1 MYYITRYI
9 ATFMNFPKKVVLLGP
24 ESTGKSFLSERL
36 AKHYQS
42 VWCPEYAREYLL
54 MLGRPYTAD
63 DLLVIAKNQ
72 TELAEKYTADA
83 IEKKVNTIFFDTDMH
98 VMKVWSE
105 VVFGTCDPWIIQ
117 QLKQQQY
124 DLYLL
129 CKPDIPWVEDE
140 LREYPEQEVRNDLFN
155 VYKEQL
161 KAQSTPWHIVSG
173 NFDERFNKAVK
184 AVDVLLS

>member
-1 MYYITRYI
+1 MS
-9 ATFMNFPKKVVLLGP
+9 FPKKVILLGP

-36 AKHYQS
+36 ANHYQS

-72 TELAEKYTADA
+72 AEMAKQYTADA
-83 IEKKVNTIFFDTDMH
+83 IGKKVNTIFFDTDMH

-105 VVFGTCDPWIIQ
+105 VVFGSCDPWIINE
-117 QLKQQQY
+117 LKQQQP

-129 CKPDIPWVEDE
+129 CKPDIPWVQDE
-140 LREYPEQEVRNDLFN
+140 LREYPEQKVRNDLFA
-155 VYKEQL
+155 VYKELMQ
-161 KAQSTPWHIVSG
+161 KQTTTWSIVSG
-173 NFDERFNKAVK
+173 NFDERFAAAVK
-184 AVDVLLS
+184 AVDALLAR

>member
-1 MYYITRYI
+1 
-9 ATFMNFPKKVVLLGP
+9 MNFPKKVVLLGP

-54 MLGRPYTAD
+54 MLGRPYTAE

-72 TELAEKYTADA
+72 TELAEQYTVDA
-83 IEKKVNTIFFDTDMH
+83 LAKQVNTIFFDTDMH

-105 VVFGTCDPWIIQ
+105 VVFGSCDPWILQ
-117 QLKQQQY
+117 ELKRQKY

-140 LREYPEQEVRNDLFN
+140 LREYPEQKVRNDLFA
-155 VYKEQL
+155 VYKELLQ
-161 KAQSTPWHIVSG
+161 KQTTPWTIVSG

-184 AVDVLLS
+184 VVDALLR

>member
-1 MYYITRYI
+1 MS
-9 ATFMNFPKKVVLLGP
+9 FPKKVVLLGP

-54 MLGRPYTAD
+54 MLKRPYTAD
-63 DLLVIAKNQ
+63 DLLVMAKNQ
-72 TELAEKYTADA
+72 TELAKQYTADA
-83 IEKKVNTIFFDTDMH
+83 VAKKVNSIFFDTDMH

-105 VVFGTCDPWIIQ
+105 VVFGFCDPWILQ
-117 QLKQQQY
+117 ELRRQQY

-140 LREYPEQEVRNDLFN
+140 LREYPEQEVREDLFS
-155 VYKEQL
+155 VYEELLQQQ
-161 KAQSTPWHIVSG
+161 ATPWKVISG
-173 NFDERFNKAVK
+173 NFEERFNKAVK
-184 AVDVLLS
+184 AVDALLN